1 MADNDSIAAL
11 LVVLYAGL
19 FWWAFRALPQEGWQF
34 LASVP
39 RAKMPDGR
47 WSGTNLTYYGA
58 FTATAVV
65 LAVAFA
71 VALLT
76 SVAVPLETIVLLAVV
91 LLGLCVPAS
100 KVLARLIE
108 GKANTFTVGGASMLG
123 LLLAPFLVAAMNLVL
138 RMTGKADLPL
148 AAVLATLSIAYAFGE
163 GTGRLACLSFGCCYG
178 VPLRD
183 SRPWLSTLFGHHHVA
198 FVGRTKK
205 AAYESGLEAVPLV
218 PIQAMTAAVSVGSG
232 VIGLWL
238 FLHGHMI
245 AGFVT
250 TVVITQLWRVGSECL
265 RADYRGGGT
274 LSWYQILALAGTF
287 YAVTLAFWLNE
298 LPIGPPDLMRGIHS
312 LWQPGV
318 ILSLHALWIGMF
330 LFTGRSRVTMSTLSL
345 FVLKDRI

>member
-1 MADNDSIAAL
+1 MADNDSLAAL
-11 LVVLYAGL
+11 LVVLYAVL
-19 FWWAFRALPQEGWQF
+19 FWWAFRALPREGWQF

-39 RAKMPDGR
+39 RVKLSDGR
-47 WSGTNLTYYGA
+47 WTGTNLTYYGA
-58 FTATAVV
+58 FTASAVV
-65 LAVAFA
+65 LAVALA
-71 VALLT
+71 IVLLA
-76 SVAVPLETIVLLAVV
+76 SVAVPLENSVVLAVLV
-91 LLGLCVPAS
+91 LGLCVPAA
-100 KVLARLIE
+100 KILARLIE
-108 GKANTFTVGGASMLG
+108 GKANTFTIGGASMLG
-123 LLLAPFLVAAMNLVL
+123 LFLAPWIVATMNAMLG
-138 RMTGKADLPL
+138 MAGKAELPL
-148 AAVLATLSIAYAFGE
+148 TVALAALSIAYAFGE

-178 VPLRD
+178 VPLQGCH
-183 SRPWLSTLFGHHHVA
+183 PWLSTLFGHHSVA

-238 FLHGHMI
+238 FAHGHMV
-245 AGFVT
+245 AAFVT

-274 LSWYQILALAGTF
+274 LSWYQILALAGTL

-298 LPIGPPDLMRGIHS
+298 LPIGHPDLMRGIHS

-318 ILSLHALWIGMF
+318 LLSLHALWIGMF

-345 FVLKDRI
+345 FVVKDRI